1 MKWDEESYNRRD
13 ENGNIIS
20 LVSFNQ
26 ATHLLA
32 SCLTTTTTNRRTTN
46 NKTVPAASPKS

>member
-20 LVSFNQ
+20 LVSLPSV
-26 ATHLLA
+26 ALLLTYH
-32 SCLTTTTTNRRTTN
+32 LTTTTIRRTTN
-46 NKTVPAASPKS
+46 SKTRPAVSPKS

>member
-20 LVSFNQ
+20 LVS
-26 ATHLLA
+26 LL
-32 SCLTTTTTNRRTTN
+32 SVGLLLTSLLTTTTNRRTTN
-46 NKTVPAASPKS
+46 SKTKPAVSPKS